1 MTATDDDLL
10 RKLSALKRRAEDL
23 AVHAK
28 DYQDALLAARRAGA
42 SWPELAKAAG
52 VGIGAVRSRHSAAQY
67 GGELHIPIQGA
78 SVPQIPAPRRDD

>member
-1 MTATDDDLL
+1 MTATDGDLS
-10 RKLSALKRRAEDL
+10 RKLGALKRRAEDL
-23 AVHAK
+23 AVHIKA
-28 DYQDALLAARRAGA
+28 YQNALLAARQAGA

-52 VGIGAVRSRHSAAQY
+52 VGVGAVRSRHSAAQY